1 MPTNHKILHYNSIR
15 RKRESPKYY
24 YSINQFLEPLSMPRQ
39 EKKKKRKKERKK
51 LAYKVTFS
59 IILSLSLSFQNNSSY
74 IYNLPISS

>member
-15 RKRESPKYY
+15 RERESPKYY
-24 YSINQFLEPLSMPRQ
+24 YSINQFLEPLSMPKQ
-39 EKKKKRKKERKK
+39 EKKKKERKK

>member
-15 RKRESPKYY
+15 RERKRERAQ
-24 YSINQFLEPLSMPRQ
+24 SIIIQLIKFWNPYQCQDKR
-39 EKKKKRKKERKK
+39 KKKKERKK